1 MSKIGKAFKVKG
13 TLLVA
18 IMGDEAT
25 VTGFL
30 LTGIGERNRKGEAN
44 FLIVTKDTSLSQIEV
59 FFKKMLEREDIGII
73 MISQNIAEQIRNLIA
88 EHDKVIPTIMEI
100 PSKDFAYDPIK
111 DNILVRAAKILF
123 GNEVGMEKL
132 KQIETGF

>member
-1 MSKIGKAFKVKG
+1 MSKKGKAFRVKG
-13 TLLVA
+13 SLLVA
-18 IMGDEAT
+18 VIGDEAT

-44 FLIVTKDTSLSQIEV
+44 FLTVTKDTTLSQIEV
-59 FFKKMLEREDIGII
+59 FFKKLLDRDDIGII

-88 EHDKVIPTIMEI
+88 EHEEVIPTIMEI
-100 PSKDFAYDPIK
+100 PSKDVSYDPEK
-111 DNILVRAAKILF
+111 DTILVRAARILW

-132 KQIETGF
+132 KQID

>member
-1 MSKIGKAFKVKG
+1 MSKIGKAFRVKG

-18 IMGDEAT
+18 IIGDEAT

-44 FLIVTKDTSLSQIEV
+44 FMIVTKDTSLSQIEV
-59 FFKKMLEREDIGII
+59 FFKKLLEREDIGIV

-88 EHDKVIPTIMEI
+88 EH
-100 PSKDFAYDPIK
+100 
-111 DNILVRAAKILF
+111 
-123 GNEVGMEKL
+123 
-132 KQIETGF
+132 